1 MLPNLKKSKMKKIKY
16 FFAIN
21 VALVLLFCASSLVSN
36 AQPFKAEIDAF
47 KKADSIAMPAAGSIL
62 FVGSSS
68 FNYWK
73 DIKNYFPGY
82 PILNRGFGGST
93 LNDLIFYANETI
105 LKYNP
110 KQIYIY
116 CGENDIADK
125 DKASP
130 EITLDRFKT
139 LFAVIRNNLPSTIP
153 IVFVSIKPSIS
164 RWSLEDKFVVA
175 NDLIKT
181 FLAAQPNT
189 QFLDTH
195 SAMLSSNGM
204 VLQDIFIKDNLH
216 MNAKGYVIWQKIIA
230 PTLLP

>member
-1 MLPNLKKSKMKKIKY
+1 MKSIKY
-16 FFAIN
+16 FFTIKFAF
-21 VALVLLFCASSLVSN
+21 VLLLCIGGLVSS
-36 AQPFKAEIDAF
+36 AQPFKNEIDAF
-47 KKADSIAMPAAGSIL
+47 KKADSLALPAKGSIL

-105 LKYNP
+105 IKYQP

-139 LFAVIRNNLPSTIP
+139 LFTMIRTNLPTNIP

-164 RWSLEDKFVVA
+164 RWSLEDKFVDA
-175 NDLIKT
+175 NKLIKT
-181 FLAAQPNT
+181 FLAKQPNT
-189 QFLDTH
+189 QYLDTH
-195 SAMLSSNGM
+195 SAMLDTNGM

>member
-1 MLPNLKKSKMKKIKY
+1 MKRIKY
-16 FFAIN
+16 FFTIKFAF
-21 VALVLLFCASSLVSN
+21 VLLLCIGGLVSN
-36 AQPFKAEIDAF
+36 AQPFKNEIDAF
-47 KKADSIAMPAAGSIL
+47 KKADSLAMPANGSIL

-73 DIKNYFPGY
+73 DIKNYFPEY

-105 LKYNP
+105 IKYHP

-130 EITLDRFKT
+130 EITFDRFKT
-139 LFAVIRNNLPSTIP
+139 LFTIIRTKLPTKIP

-164 RWSLEDKFVVA
+164 RWSLEDKFVAA
-175 NDLIKT
+175 NKLIKT
-181 FLAAQPNT
+181 FLAKQPNT
-189 QFLDTH
+189 QYLDTH
-195 SAMLSSNGM
+195 SAMLDSNGI

>member
-1 MLPNLKKSKMKKIKY
+1 MKTIKY
-16 FFAIN
+16 FFAIKI
-21 VALVLLFCASSLVSN
+21 AFVLLLCIGGFVSS
-36 AQPFKAEIDAF
+36 AQPFKNEIDAF
-47 KKADSIAMPAAGSIL
+47 KKADSVAMPANGSIL

-73 DIKNYFPGY
+73 DIKNYFPEY

-105 LKYNP
+105 LKYHP

-139 LFAVIRNNLPSTIP
+139 LFTIIRTKLPTNIP

-164 RWSLEDKFVVA
+164 RWGLEDKFVVT

-181 FLAAQPNT
+181 FLAAQPYT
-189 QFLDTH
+189 QYLDTH
-195 SAMLSSNGM
+195 SAMLDTNGM

-216 MNAKGYVIWQKIIA
+216 MNAKGYAIWQKIIA

>member
-1 MLPNLKKSKMKKIKY
+1 MKTSKY
-16 FFAIN
+16 FFAIKF
-21 VALVLLFCASSLVSN
+21 AFVLLLCIGGLASS
-36 AQPFKAEIDAF
+36 AQPFKNEIDAF
-47 KKADSIAMPAAGSIL
+47 KKADSIAMPAKGSIL

-73 DIKNYFPGY
+73 DIKNYFPEY

-105 LKYNP
+105 IKYHP

-125 DKASP
+125 DKVTP

-139 LFAVIRNNLPSTIP
+139 LFTIIRTNLPTNIS
-153 IVFVSIKPSIS
+153 IVFVSIKPSIL
-164 RWSLEDKFVVA
+164 RWSLEDKFVAA
-175 NDLIKT
+175 NKLIKT
-181 FLAAQPNT
+181 FLAQQPNT
-189 QFLDTH
+189 QYLDTH
-195 SAMLSSNGM
+195 SAMLDTNGM

>member
-1 MLPNLKKSKMKKIKY
+1 MKTIKY
-16 FFAIN
+16 FFTIKFAF
-21 VALVLLFCASSLVSN
+21 VLLLCIGGLVSN
-36 AQPFKAEIDAF
+36 AQPFKNEIDAF
-47 KKADSIAMPAAGSIL
+47 KKADSLAMPANGSIL

-73 DIKNYFPGY
+73 DIKNYFPEY

-105 LKYNP
+105 LKYHP

-139 LFAVIRNNLPSTIP
+139 LFTIIRTKLPSNIP

-164 RWSLEDKFVVA
+164 RWSLEDKFVAA
-175 NDLIKT
+175 NKLIKT
-181 FLAAQPNT
+181 FLAKQPNT
-189 QFLDTH
+189 QYLDTH
-195 SAMLSSNGM
+195 SAMLDTNGM

-216 MNAKGYVIWQKIIA
+216 MNAKGYVIWQKMIA